1 MWRWLVLSLVAV
13 VIAAALYAGRAALLQ
28 ALGDFL
34 TVNDPLRRADAIIV
48 VSGNGP
54 DRIGTSAAL
63 LREGFGRVLI
73 VSGGPYELRRGR
85 YRNSAHVMR
94 DEAIAEG
101 VPREQVLL
109 DDGATS
115 TYENAVGSARVMKEH
130 GLRSAIVVTSPYH
143 ARRTGLVFSRVFR
156 AQGLSLSVRSAERSF
171 FQARR
176 WWTRH
181 RDRQLVVREYVKLLA
196 ALGGIVR

>member
-1 MWRWLVLSLVAV
+1 MWRWLVLIAVAV
-13 VIAAALYAGRAALLQ
+13 AIAVVLYAGRTALLQ
-28 ALGDFL
+28 AVGDFL
-34 TVNDPLRRADAIIV
+34 TVNDPLERADAIIV
-48 VSGNGP
+48 LSGNGP
-54 DRIGTSAAL
+54 DRIGTSVAL

-85 YRNSAHVMR
+85 SRNSAHVMR
-94 DEAIAEG
+94 DEAIAAG
-101 VPREQVLL
+101 APPEQILL
-109 DDGATS
+109 DDRATS
-115 TYENAVGSARVMKEH
+115 THENAVGSARVMKEH

-143 ARRTGLVFSRVFR
+143 ARRAGLVFSRVFR
-156 AQGLSLSVRSAERSF
+156 AQGLSLRVRSAEISF

-196 ALGGIVR
+196 ALGGVVR